1 VTTVLSRIRRFGLGA
16 APPSNWPAVG
26 RIASAFAGQMETA
39 KVQSNGYVSQ
49 RLPALRHAPA
59 TPPRKSSGEFVQRKA
74 SSNSLDLEGFSREL
88 DALRELMNRTSS
100 PDHQNRSG
108 SADLGLG
115 EASTQQRRG
124 GLAEADFVLDTLTMA
139 VRLLR
144 RKISAR
150 ADCVTSLDGRG
161 NGATAADGTDP

>member
-1 VTTVLSRIRRFGLGA
+1 
-16 APPSNWPAVG
+16 
-26 RIASAFAGQMETA
+26 
-39 KVQSNGYVSQ
+39 
-49 RLPALRHAPA
+49 
-59 TPPRKSSGEFVQRKA
+59 
-74 SSNSLDLEGFSREL
+74 
-88 DALRELMNRTSS
+88 MNRTSS